1 MGYLRIGFG
10 RFATVLAAA
19 QRYWQV
25 TEYGSDGVSEKWRE
39 YMNENKGNNVCKH
52 SLFVF
57 CLLMV
62 TSLWV
67 GSAWADETAELSQK
81 VLEKWQD
88 AVITARIIIE
98 MYESERK
105 IEILVTVI
113 DKSGLA
119 VLSLSS
125 INPASMYGAMVDE
138 TKVKDVTMILPDNEE
153 IPANLVLR
161 DQDIDLAFIKPIDK
175 VEKKLT
181 AIDLG
186 DNTEPEILDRIVS
199 LSRLGNTGGF
209 APVVS
214 ISRVQAII
222 KKPRTM
228 YMIDPMKALLGGLGV
243 PAFTLDGKIV
253 GIALMRT
260 SKVQDVMGDELSRGM
275 GGLPSLPII
284 LPAQEIIDVIERA
297 GLD

>member
-1 MGYLRIGFG
+1 MKKN
-10 RFATVLAAA
+10 TVNKYGLSALCFLLLTGLL
-19 QRYWQV
+19 V
-25 TEYGSDGVSEKWRE
+25 TP
-39 YMNENKGNNVCKH
+39 
-52 SLFVF
+52 
-57 CLLMV
+57 
-62 TSLWV
+62 T
-67 GSAWADETAELSQK
+67 WADEAAELSQK

-88 AVITARIIIE
+88 AVITARVIIE

-113 DKSGLA
+113 DESGLA

-125 INPASMYGAMVDE
+125 INPSSMYGAMVDE
-138 TKVKDVTMILPDNEE
+138 TKVKDVTMILSDNEE

-161 DQDIDLAFIKPIDK
+161 DQDLDLAFIKPIDK

-181 AIDLG
+181 AIDIG

-253 GIALMRT
+253 GIALMRA
-260 SKVQDVMGDELSRGM
+260 SKVQDIMGDELSRGM
-275 GGLPSLPII
+275 GGLPALPII
-284 LPAQEIIDVIERA
+284 LPAQEILDVMKRA
-297 GLD
+297 GL

>member
-1 MGYLRIGFG
+1 
-10 RFATVLAAA
+10 
-19 QRYWQV
+19 
-25 TEYGSDGVSEKWRE
+25 
-39 YMNENKGNNVCKH
+39 MNENKGNNVCRYL
-52 SLFVF
+52 LFVL

-67 GSAWADETAELSQK
+67 GPAWADETAELSQK

-88 AVITARIIIE
+88 AVITARVIIE

-125 INPASMYGAMVDE
+125 ISPASMYGAMEDE

-161 DQDIDLAFIKPIDK
+161 DQDLDLAFIKPIDK

-181 AIDLG
+181 AIDIG

-260 SKVQDVMGDELSRGM
+260 SKVQDMMGDELSRGM
-275 GGLPSLPII
+275 GGLPALPII
-284 LPAQEIIDVIERA
+284 LPAQEIIDVMKRA
-297 GLD
+297 GID

>member
-1 MGYLRIGFG
+1 
-10 RFATVLAAA
+10 
-19 QRYWQV
+19 
-25 TEYGSDGVSEKWRE
+25 
-39 YMNENKGNNVCKH
+39 MNKNKGNKVCKH
-52 SLFVF
+52 SLFVL

-67 GSAWADETAELSQK
+67 GPVWADETAELSQK

-88 AVITARIIIE
+88 AVITARVIIE
-98 MYESERK
+98 VYESERK
-105 IEILVTVI
+105 IEILATVI

-125 INPASMYGAMVDE
+125 ISPASMYGAMADE

-153 IPANLVLR
+153 IPANVVLR
-161 DQDIDLAFIKPIDK
+161 DQDLDLAFIKPVDK
-175 VEKKLT
+175 IKKKLT

-186 DNTEPEILDRIVS
+186 DNAEPEILDQIVS

-214 ISRVQAII
+214 ISRVQAVI

-228 YMIDPMKALLGGLGV
+228 YMTDPMKILLGGLGV
-243 PAFTLDGKIV
+243 PAFTLDGKVV
-253 GIALMRT
+253 GIALMRA
-260 SKVQDVMGDELSRGM
+260 SKVRDMMGDELSRGM
-275 GGLPSLPII
+275 GGLPTLPII
-284 LPAQEIIDVIERA
+284 LPAQEVVDVIKRA
-297 GLD
+297 ELD